1 MLQCFSLVYSYMLG
15 LGLACCD
22 LGLSH
27 GLAGHCHNEASDVG
41 ACLWI
46 YRSNGK
52 KAYEFEMSP
61 ATHTCGRMPFQIPAD
76 KL

>member
-27 GLAGHCHNEASDVG
+27 GLAGHCHSEASDVG

-46 YRSNGK
+46 WRNK
-52 KAYEFEMSP
+52 RPMSLKCP
-61 ATHTCGRMPFQIPAD
+61 QLHASVAECLRCQQTNY
-76 KL
+76 